1 MFLAEPDIADRIA
14 DEAQEFL
21 TGFRSE
27 AEPDVFTDI
36 VDSTKRASELG
47 DRGWGALLDRH
58 NEMVRKELERFP
70 AGLNRPVFPTPWKSD
85 S

>member
-27 AEPDVFTDI
+27 AEPDRVLATVMFTDI
-36 VDSTKRASELG
+36 VDFDQARRRARRPRLG
-47 DRGWGALLDRH
+47 RTTWS
-58 NEMVRKELERFP
+58 P
-70 AGLNRPVFPTPWKSD
+70 Q
-85 S
+85 